1 MDKVRS
7 FGECAIGL
15 ALIAVVIALGYGAC
29 GHVVQSAMTVA
40 ALN

>member
-7 FGECAIGL
+7 FGECAIGI
-15 ALIAVVIALGYGAC
+15 ALIAAVIALGYGAC
-29 GHVVQSAMTVA
+29 GRVVESAMIVA